1 MEGIAMKELT
11 ASKKRKLL
19 SSIKEYRKKFLI
31 GKYSELDESGTRL
44 MINSFLTDVLGFTSI
59 EEVKTEYMIRGTYA
73 DYVIQVSG
81 KQYFIVEVKAMG
93 LELSQKHLRQA
104 VNYAANEGIEWTL
117 LTNGKRFDFYKIIF
131 DKPIDYRKV
140 FSVDLSDVKQFRV
153 AVENIQYITKQLIFR
168 KGLEHLWDK
177 CAALEPSNIS
187 RLLYSKYIINFL
199 RRQLR
204 KTHKSK
210 FTDDEIKGVVTR
222 VIEEKVESAKPQR
235 KKRRRRTKNIKSI
248 PASRQSAS
256 TSIEI
261 IK

>member
-1 MEGIAMKELT
+1 MKELT

-19 SSIKEYRKKFLI
+19 SSIKEYRKKYLV

-73 DYVIQVSG
+73 DYVIQVNG
-81 KQYFIVEVKAMG
+81 KRYFIVEVKAMG

-104 VNYAANEGIEWTL
+104 VNYAANEGIEWAL
-117 LTNGKRFDFYKIIF
+117 LTNGKRLDFYRIIF
-131 DKPIDYRKV
+131 DKPIDSRKV
-140 FSVDLSDVKQFRV
+140 FSIDLSDVKQFRV
-153 AVENIQYITKQLIFR
+153 AVENLQYITKQLILR

-210 FTDDEIKGVVTR
+210 FSDDEIKGVVTR
-222 VIEEKVESAKPQR
+222 VIEEQFESAKPQR
-235 KKRRRRTKNIKSI
+235 KRRRKQKRSIKNVST
-248 PASRQSAS
+248 SRQSAS
-256 TSIEI
+256 TSVEI
-261 IK
+261 MK

>member
-1 MEGIAMKELT
+1 MKELT

-19 SSIKEYRKKFLI
+19 SSIKKYRKKYLV

-44 MINSFLTDVLGFTSI
+44 MINSFLTDILGFLSI

-73 DYVIQVSG
+73 DYVTQVNG
-81 KQYFIVEVKAMG
+81 KRYFIVEVKAMG

-104 VNYAANEGIEWTL
+104 VNYAANEGIEWAL
-117 LTNGKRFDFYKIIF
+117 LTNGQHFNFYRIIF
-131 DKPIDYRKV
+131 NKPIDYRKV
-140 FSVDLSDVKQFRV
+140 FSVDLSDMRQFRV
-153 AVENIQYITKQLIFR
+153 AVENLQYMTKQLILR

-210 FTDDEIKGVVTR
+210 FSDDEIKGVITR
-222 VIEEKVESAKPQR
+222 VIEEQVKSTNPQR
-235 KKRRRRTKNIKSI
+235 KRRRKRTRNIKSVST
-248 PASRQSAS
+248 SRQSTS
-256 TSIEI
+256 TSVEI
-261 IK
+261 MK

>member
-1 MEGIAMKELT
+1 MKELT

-19 SSIKEYRKKFLI
+19 SSIKKYRKKYLI

-44 MINSFLTDVLGFTSI
+44 MINSLLTDVLGFTGI

-73 DYVIQVSG
+73 DYVIQVNG
-81 KQYFIVEVKAMG
+81 KRYFIVEVKAMG

-104 VNYAANEGIEWTL
+104 VNYAANEGIEWAL
-117 LTNGKRFDFYKIIF
+117 LTNGKRLDFYRIIF
-131 DKPIDYRKV
+131 DKPIDSRKM
-140 FSVDLSDVKQFRV
+140 FSIDLSDVKQFRV
-153 AVENIQYITKQLIFR
+153 AVENLQYITKQLILR

-210 FTDDEIKGVVTR
+210 FSDDEIKGVVTR
-222 VIEEKVESAKPQR
+222 VIEEQFESAKPQR
-235 KKRRRRTKNIKSI
+235 KRRRKQKRRIKNVST
-248 PASRQSAS
+248 SRQSTS
-256 TSIEI
+256 TSVEI
-261 IK
+261 MK